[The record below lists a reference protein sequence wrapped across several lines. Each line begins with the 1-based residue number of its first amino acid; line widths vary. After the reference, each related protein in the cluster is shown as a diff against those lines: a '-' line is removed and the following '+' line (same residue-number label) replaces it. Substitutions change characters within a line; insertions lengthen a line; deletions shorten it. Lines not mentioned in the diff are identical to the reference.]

1 MDRISKK
8 EEITIS
14 MDGRN
19 RALDNIWIEQ
29 FWHTLKQ
36 EYVYICPADNGN
48 MLRRELKK
56 FINYYNNRR
65 THQSLDRKTPFGW
78 YEYAA

>member
-1 MDRISKK
+1 
-8 EEITIS
+8 

-19 RALDNIWIEQ
+19 RALDNIWIER
-29 FWHTLKQ
+29 FCHTLKE

-48 MLRRELKK
+48 MLRGGLRK

-65 THQSLDRKTPFGW
+65 THQSLDRKTPFDW
-78 YEYAA
+78 YEYVA